1 VAGDPYWIY
10 RIIFNTAADLSGTDY
25 HAIVDSSGHL
35 QVDIV
40 SIPSVTI
47 TATNLDIRDLAYA
60 SDSVTA
66 YQGTAHWDIRHLT
79 LVDDSVNATCTQT
92 GTWNIATVTTVTG
105 ITNTVTVQA
114 THLDIRHLNST
125 DDIVSAVES
134 GTWTFVKAATTV
146 TEYNTTM
153 TTANAEYSQKFPTGT
168 KRFEIRVRDG
178 TAARYAFTTGKVA
191 GSTSPYFTL
200 GTGEVKW
207 EDNLN
212 LADVTIYF
220 ACSSSGKIIELLVWN

>member
-1 VAGDPYWIY
+1 MAGDPYWIY

-40 SIPSVTI
+40 SIPSVTV

-66 YQGTAHWDIRHLT
+66 YQGGTWSAGRTWT
-79 LVDDSVNATCTQT
+79 LSSATDSVNAVQS
-92 GTWNIATVTTVTG
+92 GTWNIGIVTTLTG
-105 ITNTVTVQA
+105 ITNNVTVQA
-114 THLDIRHLNST
+114 TDLDIRDLT
-125 DDIVSAVES
+125 SASDSVASVES
-134 GTWTFVKAATTV
+134 GTWTFVKAATTPN
-146 TEYNTTM
+146 EYNMTM
-153 TTANAEYSQKFPTGT
+153 TNADTEYSQALPSGT
-168 KRFEIRVRDG
+168 KKFQIRVRDG

-191 GSTSPYFTL
+191 GQTSPYFTL
-200 GTGEVKW
+200 GAGEVYY

-212 LADVTIYF
+212 LTTKTIYF
-220 ACSSSGKIIELLVWN
+220 ACGSAGKIIELLAWS